1 MRESRQTKEGK
12 REGEKEKKKGEIEK
26 KTVVAAE
33 GPKVSV
39 IQSVSCCDTA
49 LRFCKIVFLHIFYL
63 FSYYCVN
70 LYLTDFKDSLV
81 IKKNNNSL
89 SYMSQVSPQ
98 VGMLFGIL
106 YLDLKN
112 VAMK

>member
-81 IKKNNNSL
+81 IKKIT
-89 SYMSQVSPQ
+89 
-98 VGMLFGIL
+98 IL
-106 YLDLKN
+106 CLICPKCLPRLVCFLGFYT
-112 VAMK
+112 